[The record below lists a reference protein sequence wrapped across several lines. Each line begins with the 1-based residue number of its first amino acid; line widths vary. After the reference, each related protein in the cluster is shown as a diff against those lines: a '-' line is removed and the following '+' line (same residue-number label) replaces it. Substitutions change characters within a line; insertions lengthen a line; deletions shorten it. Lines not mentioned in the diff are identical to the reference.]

1 MIRRI
6 LLAVAALLAASPA
19 IAQIDPAARGMAAQA
34 SQTATAASAQ
44 ASTLSRLR
52 AASAAVRS
60 NNVLIN
66 PPLSLPAAWAAS
78 TAVFQGEVRS
88 SNGNWYVA
96 VTSGT
101 TGSTAPS
108 STAGA
113 ANSDGA
119 VLWAYI
125 GPPTTTANDPAAP
138 TVTQGTTDPNSGIT
152 YTYASFPGA
161 YALYGGYVQ
170 FDGAQRLTPSGY
182 FMKAGSRQF
191 GPGRRISFFCDD
203 AAPIIIATGS
213 NASSTW
219 RISIDNLDGRGP
231 RLISPSGLRLSQPYI
246 TINNGTAKPRLYT
259 IYLSPQGYDGFLGV
273 EVGGQSQVWAPSRS
287 GDLRAV
293 IISDSTV
300 QGSGFGPWLAGGDV
314 ANRLSALTGI
324 ADVWSFSAGGTGEI
338 NPSANNL
345 YTFGQRITEALA
357 LKPDIWVI
365 MGSVNDRTYS
375 AASISA
381 AVQATMTAI
390 RNGGS
395 KAPIIRVGAWP
406 IANDATITTAEN
418 AIKAGYDAFA
428 ATDPYPHAWVPWSTG
443 SPPVITWPYNT
454 PSAAPG
460 GNNQRYLGGDGHP
473 TDIGTA
479 HEARRLA
486 EATLS
491 ALVP

>member
-1 MIRRI
+1 MIRRVVCAVVA
-6 LLAVAALLAASPA
+6 LCLATPVVA
-19 IAQIDPAARGMAAQA
+19 QVDPAARGLAAQA

-52 AASAAVRS
+52 AASAAARS

-101 TGSTAPS
+101 TGSTAPTT
-108 STAGA
+108 TAGA
-113 ANSDGA
+113 AASDGA
-119 VLWAYI
+119 VLWSYI
-125 GPPTTTANDPAAP
+125 GPPTITANDPAAP

-161 YALYGGYVQ
+161 FALYGAYVV
-170 FDGAQRLTPSGY
+170 FDGSNRLTPMGY
-182 FMKAGSRQF
+182 YLKAGARQV
-191 GPGRRISFFCDD
+191 GPGRRLSFFSDD
-203 AAPIIIATGS
+203 AAPIIIGTNTN
-213 NASSTW
+213 NAW

-231 RLISPSGLRLSQPYI
+231 RMITPGGLSMTKPYI
-246 TINNGTAKPRLYT
+246 TINNGTARPRLYT
-259 IYLSPQGYDGFLGV
+259 IYFAPQGYDGFLGV
-273 EVGGQSQVWAPSRS
+273 EVGGQSQVWGPSRS

-293 IISDSTV
+293 VIGDSTV
-300 QGSGFGPWLAGGDV
+300 QGSGQGPWLAGGDV
-314 ANRLSALTGI
+314 ASRLAALTGI

-338 NPSANNL
+338 NPSANAY
-345 YTFGQRITEALA
+345 YTFGQRIPEALV
-357 LKPDIWVI
+357 LKPDLWII

-390 RNGGS
+390 RAGGS

-406 IANDATITTAEN
+406 IANDATITTDEV

-443 SPPVITWPYNT
+443 WPPVITWPYNT
-454 PSAAPG
+454 PAAAPG

-486 EATLS
+486 EAIM
-491 ALVP
+491 AAIAP